1 MKYAVLILSTTLILS
16 TNYGVQAQ
24 ESVSSGSNL
33 VLVKGDSTAATP
45 TCSFISATV
54 LRPIPI
60 VQGLLF
66 VQRGDSPDRVEA
78 KMGFLPDQPYA
89 NGVLQ
94 WTAMKGGNYVKA
106 VVNFR
111 NDGALTR
118 SFTMVTKYKQP
129 NEKQCQWEVRE
140 EQELQEN
147 SSFQSLM
154 PNLPVNLPNQLN
166 TSRNGTTL
174 RGTLSGGNV
183 SYPQGSRIY
192 TNGIISNPR
201 GQRTLPS
208 ASIKHG
214 DGSTSYYYRDG
225 SHITID
231 GNTVPPTGTLLR

>member
-1 MKYAVLILSTTLILS
+1 MRYAIFLVLPTTLILS
-16 TNYGVQAQ
+16 TNYRVQAQ

-33 VLVKGDSTAATP
+33 VLVKGDSTASTP
-45 TCSFISATV
+45 TCSFISATE
-54 LRPIPI
+54 LRPVPI

-66 VQRGDSPDRVEA
+66 VQRGDPPDRVEA

-94 WTAMKGGNYVKA
+94 WTATKGGNYVRA

-111 NDGALTR
+111 NNGALTR
-118 SFTMVTKYKQP
+118 SFTMATKYKQP
-129 NEKQCQWEVRE
+129 NEKQCQWEVQA
-140 EQELQEN
+140 EQELQQN
-147 SSFQSLM
+147 RFQSLLQ
-154 PNLPVNLPNQLN
+154 NLPVNPTNQVN
-166 TSRNGTTL
+166 TIRSGITL

-183 SYPQGSRIY
+183 SHPKGSRLN
-192 TNGIISNPR
+192 TNGIISTPR
-201 GQRTLPS
+201 GQRTIPS
-208 ASIKHG
+208 ARIKHG